1 MNIIYLLIVIL
12 VPIIPAYLLFKKL
25 KSSAEASGPISP
37 IKEFSVKF
45 GGAFAGYFPIFLL
58 LYFKLP
64 NTFEEIKQSQPWEI
78 TGTIK
83 DADTKKIIEDPYGDL
98 QVVLKPFSDVTDA
111 GMITLYLLERKTPI
125 GEEKLDYVL
134 RIEDKKGIYVSTDA
148 INLDDL
154 KNQSKNSNKIQIPD
168 SFLMLSK
175 KIKELKDSITTSPIM
190 EISN

>member
-78 TGTIK
+78 TGRIK
-83 DADTKKIIEDPYGDL
+83 DAATNKIIEDPYGDL
-98 QVVLKPFSDVTDA
+98 QVILKPFSDVTDD
-111 GMITLYLLERKTPI
+111 GKITLYLLETPTLI

-134 RIEDKKGIYVSTDA
+134 RIEDKKGIYESTNA

-154 KNQSKNSNKIQIPD
+154 KNQSKNPNKIWIPD
-168 SFLMLSK
+168 SLLMLSK
-175 KIKELKDSITTSPIM
+175 KPKESTDSITTSPIM